1 MPKKS
6 EKIMVTRFFSYNFTK
21 RQKYQ
26 FLSFICL
33 GDHNI
38 YCAILFVQTNKVI
51 NLHFLEKKGVQNI

>member
-1 MPKKS
+1 MPKKIR
-6 EKIMVTRFFSYNFTK
+6 KNYGNPIFSYNFTK

-38 YCAILFVQTNKVI
+38 YCAILFVQTN
-51 NLHFLEKKGVQNI
+51 

>member
-38 YCAILFVQTNKVI
+38 YCAILFVQTNI
-51 NLHFLEKKGVQNI
+51 LHFLEYKGVHNL

>member
-38 YCAILFVQTNKVI
+38 YCAIFVCPNK
-51 NLHFLEKKGVQNI
+51 LSYKFAFP

>member
-33 GDHNI
+33 GDH
-38 YCAILFVQTNKVI
+38 ILCHFVCPNK
-51 NLHFLEKKGVQNI
+51 LSYKFAFP

>member
-6 EKIMVTRFFSYNFTK
+6 EKIMVTRFFSHNFTK

-38 YCAILFVQTNKVI
+38 YCAILIVQTIK
-51 NLHFLEKKGVQNI
+51 L

>member
-1 MPKKS
+1 
-6 EKIMVTRFFSYNFTK
+6 MVTRFFSYNFTK

-38 YCAILFVQTNKVI
+38 YCAILICPNKIKFI

>member
-21 RQKYQ
+21 RQK

-38 YCAILFVQTNKVI
+38 YCAILFVQTN
-51 NLHFLEKKGVQNI
+51 

>member
-33 GDHNI
+33 DDHNI
-38 YCAILFVQTNKVI
+38 YCAILFVQTN
-51 NLHFLEKKGVQNI
+51 